1 MSNMELV
8 KRLRSRL
15 KFLSG
20 LDWKLM
26 RESADALE
34 RSGDMTPE
42 SVMAYFTERGIK
54 LLPWQ
59 TNKLLGTSVVEEEIK
74 GVPI

>member
-42 SVMAYFTERGIK
+42 SVMAYFPERGSK

-59 TNKLLGTSVVEEEIK
+59 TNKLLGTSVVEEEIE
-74 GVPI
+74 GVPV

>member
-1 MSNMELV
+1 
-8 KRLRSRL
+8 
-15 KFLSG
+15 
-20 LDWKLM
+20 M

-54 LLPWQ
+54 LL
-59 TNKLLGTSVVEEEIK
+59 GTSVVEEEIE
-74 GVPI
+74 GVPV

>member
-1 MSNMELV
+1 
-8 KRLRSRL
+8 
-15 KFLSG
+15 
-20 LDWKLM
+20 M

-59 TNKLLGTSVVEEEIK
+59 TNKLLGTSVVEEEIE